1 MFVKGIKYEL
11 RSVSRIVLPMLII
24 FLCAAMLMSLSFM
37 LDGRILGFSEKAEES
52 DSLLSSL
59 FYLAETA
66 LVGGTILLVVVINI
80 TVYILIVYRFYV
92 SFFTDEGYLTFTLP
106 LTIDCHL
113 AIKIASMF
121 FWMAA
126 SLITTLIGGIII
138 LGGLIIGYADFR
150 TGISIDF
157 AEALKSFVT
166 MFTQSDN
173 YIGAQAVLSI
183 AAFLSSLVLQSMLIY
198 LAIALGCMLFK
209 KHRLVGSVISIYAIN
224 QVYSFIFTMS
234 MLICSE
240 IGMISE
246 ITYMVT
252 MGFMTVLAVAGIV
265 GAYIGMRYI
274 LQKKLNLE

>member
-1 MFVKGIKYEL
+1 MFVKGMKYEL

-138 LGGLIIGYADFR
+138 LGGLIIGYADFH
-150 TGISIDF
+150 TVGQAYD
-157 AEALKSFVT
+157 ALPVAGYGL
-166 MFTQSDN
+166 MGGAN
-173 YIGAQAVLSI
+173 AIGAGSALHVGPVVPDDQAIDLIPLLTGSDLHRHVLREGVGGVE
-183 AAFLSSLVLQSMLIY
+183 LPVY
-198 LAIALGCMLFK
+198 GHGHGIALASKQEHGRSDQK
-209 KHRLVGSVISIYAIN
+209 QDSQQDGNKDQVIS
-224 QVYSFIFTMS
+224 VFTPP
-234 MLICSE
+234 
-240 IGMISE
+240 
-246 ITYMVT
+246 V
-252 MGFMTVLAVAGIV
+252 
-265 GAYIGMRYI
+265 
-274 LQKKLNLE
+274 

>member
-1 MFVKGIKYEL
+1 
-11 RSVSRIVLPMLII
+11 
-24 FLCAAMLMSLSFM
+24 MS
-37 LDGRILGFSEKAEES
+37 S
-52 DSLLSSL
+52 D
-59 FYLAETA
+59 
-66 LVGGTILLVVVINI
+66 LVVVINI

-157 AEALKSFVT
+157 AEALKSFFT

>member
-1 MFVKGIKYEL
+1 MFVKGMKYEI

-37 LDGRILGFSEKAEES
+37 LDGRIFGFSAKAAES
-52 DSLLSSL
+52 DSLLSS
-59 FYLAETA
+59 FFFLAESA
-66 LVGGTILLVVVINI
+66 LIGGTVLLVIVINI
-80 TVYILIVYRFYV
+80 TSYILIVYRFYS

-106 LTIDCHL
+106 LTVDCHL

-126 SLITTLIGGIII
+126 SLITTLVGGIII

-150 TGISIDF
+150 AGISIDF
-157 AEALKSFVT
+157 AEILKSFVT

-183 AAFLSSLVLQSMLIY
+183 SAFLSSLVLQSMLIY
-198 LAIALGCMLFK
+198 LAVALGCMLFK
-209 KHRLVGSVISIYAIN
+209 KHRLVGSVISIYAVN
-224 QVYSFIFTMS
+224 QIYSFIFTMS
-234 MLICSE
+234 LLIFSE
-240 IGMISE
+240 IGMVSE
-246 ITYMVT
+246 VAYMVS
-252 MGFMTVLAVAGIV
+252 MGFMTVLAIAGIV

>member
-1 MFVKGIKYEL
+1 MFVKGMKYEI

-37 LDGRILGFSEKAEES
+37 LDGRIFGFSAKAAER

-59 FYLAETA
+59 FFLGESA
-66 LVGGTILLVVVINI
+66 LIGGTVLLVVVINI
-80 TVYILIVYRFYV
+80 TSYILIVYRFYS

-106 LTIDCHL
+106 LTVDCHL

-126 SLITTLIGGIII
+126 SLITTLVGGIII

-150 TGISIDF
+150 AGISIDF
-157 AEALKSFVT
+157 AEILKSLVT

-183 AAFLSSLVLQSMLIY
+183 SAFLSSLVLQSMLIY
-198 LAIALGCMLFK
+198 LAVALGCMLFR
-209 KHRLVGSVISIYAIN
+209 KHRLVGSVISIYAVN

-234 MLICSE
+234 LLIFSE
-240 IGMISE
+240 IGMVSE
-246 ITYMVT
+246 VAYMVS
-252 MGFMTVLAVAGIV
+252 MGFMTVLAIAGIV

>member
-1 MFVKGIKYEL
+1 MFVKGMKYEI

>member
-1 MFVKGIKYEL
+1 MFVKGMKYEL

-157 AEALKSFVT
+157 AEALKSFFT

>member
-1 MFVKGIKYEL
+1 MFVKGMKYEL

-52 DSLLSSL
+52 NSLLSSL

-157 AEALKSFVT
+157 AEALKSFFT

>member
-1 MFVKGIKYEL
+1 MFVKGMKYEI

-157 AEALKSFVT
+157 AEALKSFFT

>member
-1 MFVKGIKYEL
+1 MFVKGMKYEL
-11 RSVSRIVLPMLII
+11 RSVARIVLPMLII

-157 AEALKSFVT
+157 AEALKSFFT

>member
-1 MFVKGIKYEL
+1 MFVKGMKYEL
-11 RSVSRIVLPMLII
+11 RSVARIVLPMLII
-24 FLCAAMLMSLSFM
+24 FLCAAMLMSLGFM
-37 LDGRILGFSEKAEES
+37 LDGRIFGFSEKAAEG

-59 FYLAETA
+59 FLLAETA
-66 LVGGTILLVVVINI
+66 LVSGTVLLVVVINI

-126 SLITTLIGGIII
+126 SLVTTLIGGVII

-150 TGISIDF
+150 AGF
-157 AEALKSFVT
+157 AFNFSEFMKSLVT
-166 MFTQSDN
+166 MFTQSDH
-173 YIGAQAVLSI
+173 YIGAQAVLSM
-183 AAFLSSLVLQSMLIY
+183 AAFLASLVLQCMLIY
-198 LAIALGCMLFK
+198 LAVALGCMLFK
-209 KHRLVGSVISIYAIN
+209 KHRLVGSVISIYAVN
-224 QVYSFIFTMS
+224 QIYSLIFTMS
-234 MLICSE
+234 ILVFSE

-246 ITYMVT
+246 IAYMVT
-252 MGFMTVLAVAGIV
+252 MGLMTVLAVAGIV

>member
-1 MFVKGIKYEL
+1 MFVKGMKYEI

-37 LDGRILGFSEKAEES
+37 LDGRIFGFSAKAAES

-59 FYLAETA
+59 FFLGESA
-66 LVGGTILLVVVINI
+66 LIGGTVLLVIVINI
-80 TVYILIVYRFYV
+80 TSYILIVYRFYS

-106 LTIDCHL
+106 LTVDCHL

-126 SLITTLIGGIII
+126 SLITTLVGGIII

-150 TGISIDF
+150 AGISIDF
-157 AEALKSFVT
+157 AEILKSLVT

-183 AAFLSSLVLQSMLIY
+183 SAFLSSLVLQSMLLY
-198 LAIALGCMLFK
+198 LAVALGCMLFK
-209 KHRLVGSVISIYAIN
+209 KHRLVGSVISIYAVN
-224 QVYSFIFTMS
+224 QIYSFIFTMS
-234 MLICSE
+234 LLIFSE
-240 IGMISE
+240 IGMVSE
-246 ITYMVT
+246 VAYMVS
-252 MGFMTVLAVAGIV
+252 MGFMTVLAIAGIV